1 MSSNTAAP
9 KLPDIPRKIP
19 TQKCYLN
26 TIEDKETYNFIKTT
40 PPPTP
45 IPPRKHS
52 KTKDQLLSRTTSTD
66 RLILVPSLVSLPLLT
81 LSQ

>member
-9 KLPDIPRKIP
+9 KLPDNLRKTP
-19 TQKCYLN
+19 TQTRYLN
-26 TIEDKETYNFIKTT
+26 TIEDKETYTFIQTT

-45 IPPRKHS
+45 ILPRKHS
-52 KTKDQLLSRTTSTD
+52 KTKEQLLSRTTSTD
-66 RLILVPSLVSLPLLT
+66 HLILVPSIALLPLLT